1 MVADADTS
9 LAERDPDALENEIE
23 RTREALA
30 RTIDTIADRVN
41 PAKVAERVVTQVR
54 REAAQ
59 IDPVVAGVGVT
70 LLFVG
75 IVALVVWR
83 RRR

>member
-1 MVADADTS
+1 VAEADTS
-9 LAERDPDALENEIE
+9 LAERDPDALEKEIE

-30 RTIDTIADRVN
+30 RTIDTIADRVS
-41 PAKVAERVVTQVR
+41 PAKVAERVMTQVR

-70 LLFVG
+70 ILFVG

>member
-1 MVADADTS
+1 MS
-9 LAERDPDALENEIE
+9 LAERDPDALEKEIE
-23 RTREALA
+23 RTRDALA
-30 RTIDTIADRVN
+30 RTIDTIADRVS
-41 PAKVAERVVTQVR
+41 PAKVTERVVTQVR

-70 LLFVG
+70 ILFVG